1 MDLGLNLMCS
11 ILFKPLF
18 QIEVTVGNVHD
29 VIFHLHSRQNKHA
42 QGMGVKGGGSKSL
55 VGVVKWVVVS
65 FSKGSSK
72 FGFFGP
78 GGGSKKKTYLPSTH
92 TRISARNWQLKNS

>member
-1 MDLGLNLMCS
+1 MC

-29 VIFHLHSRQNKHA
+29 VIFHLHSRQHKHA
-42 QGMGVKGGGSKSL
+42 LGMGVKGGGSKSW
-55 VGVVKWVVVS
+55 VGVVKGVVVS

-78 GGGSKKKTYLPSTH
+78 GGGSKKKTYAPPSKVVFSLQNA
-92 TRISARNWQLKNS
+92 TRFFYCP

>member
-1 MDLGLNLMCS
+1 MW

-18 QIEVTVGNVHD
+18 QIEVNVGNVHD

-42 QGMGVKGGGSKSL
+42 LGMGVKGGGSKSW
-55 VGVVKWVVVS
+55 VGVVKGVVVS

-72 FGFFGP
+72 LGFFGP
-78 GGGSKKKTYLPSTH
+78 GGGSKKKTCVLSAN
-92 TRISARNWQLKNS
+92 ISKKRSLL

>member
-1 MDLGLNLMCS
+1 MC

-29 VIFHLHSRQNKHA
+29 VIFHLHSRQHKHA
-42 QGMGVKGGGSKSL
+42 LGMGVKGGGSKSW
-55 VGVVKWVVVS
+55 VGVVKGVVVS

-78 GGGSKKKTYLPSTH
+78 GGGSKKKTYAPDK
-92 TRISARNWQLKNS
+92 RIPEGLF

>member
-1 MDLGLNLMCS
+1 MW

-18 QIEVTVGNVHD
+18 QLEVNVGNVHD

-42 QGMGVKGGGSKSL
+42 LGMGLKGGGSKSW
-55 VGVVKWVVVS
+55 VWVVKRVVVS

-78 GGGSKKKTYLPSTH
+78 GGGSKKKTYVCYPIYSQFEATFRFTLV
-92 TRISARNWQLKNS
+92 RDF